1 LVFGCE
7 NLLQATK
14 TDIFVFKLSSEMK
27 TLYDLKQGESGIIVK
42 VRGRG
47 AFRNRI
53 LEMGFVV
60 GKKVTSLKS
69 APLLDPVDYQ
79 ILGYEVSL
87 RMQEAEL
94 IDVVCTA
101 DQIENLNGDNYHG
114 IVDENILKPRPH
126 KRGRGRRNHPV
137 AGIRKDKII
146 NLALVGNPNCG
157 KTSLFNFAS
166 KSRERV
172 GNYSGVTVD
181 AKMAQFVQDEYQF
194 NIVDLPGTY
203 SITHYTPEELYVRN
217 YIFEQTPDVVINVI
231 DSSNLER
238 NLFLTTQLID
248 MDIKV
253 VIALNMFDELQKRGD
268 QFDYESLGKMIG
280 IPIVPTIGTSGK
292 GLKQL
297 FETVIDVY
305 HDNHPYIR
313 HIHINYGKE
322 LEHSISEI
330 QKLIKQPKNFHLT
343 DLISSRFLSIKLL
356 ENDNLSLSRIET
368 LHNSTEIIDTTKNE
382 QYRLEKGIN
391 DEMETIIADARYAF
405 IAGALK
411 ETLRPGRS
419 KKWENVNIIDTFLL
433 NKVFAF
439 PVFLGFMW
447 LMFYATFYV
456 GQYPMEWIEMLV
468 AFIGDQINVVMSDG
482 MLKDLL
488 IDGIIGGVGGVIVFL
503 PNILILFLFIS
514 LMEDTGYMARVAFIM
529 DKLMHKIGLHGRS
542 FIPLLMGFGCN
553 VPAIMATRTIENRND
568 RLLTMLINPFMSCSA
583 RLPVYLLIIGAFFPK
598 NPGTVLFSVY
608 ALGILMAISVAI
620 LFKKTL
626 FKSHESP
633 FVMEL
638 PPYRVPTLRNSIKHM
653 WFKTSQYLKKM
664 GGIILIASIIIW
676 ALSYFPRKVD
686 FSRNYELLIAQKQ
699 EQLNGNMTAEN
710 RNTAVYQLKVL
721 EKQKAAEL
729 QEKSYLGRLGK
740 FIEPVM
746 RPLGFDWKMSVS
758 LIAGASAK
766 EIVVSTLGVLYQADA
781 DHESDVLQKRLQEE
795 TYQFGPNKGQRI
807 FDPVVAFAFLMFVLI
822 YFPCIAVIAAIKKE
836 SGSWK
841 WAAFTILYTTGL
853 AWLFAF
859 LVNQIGH
866 LIF

>member
-1 LVFGCE
+1 
-7 NLLQATK
+7 
-14 TDIFVFKLSSEMK
+14 MR

-53 LEMGFVV
+53 IEMGFVV
-60 GKKVTSLKS
+60 GKKVTSLKT
-69 APLLDPVDYQ
+69 APLLDPVDYS
-79 ILGYEVSL
+79 IMGYEVSL
-87 RMQEAEL
+87 RKQEAQL
-94 IDVVCTA
+94 IDVVCA
-101 DQIENLNGDNYHG
+101 DEPAKFQQQNYHG
-114 IVDENILKPRPH
+114 IVDENIVKPRAH
-126 KRGRGRRNHPV
+126 MRGRGRRNRH
-137 AGIRKDKII
+137 GGFRKDKVI
-146 NLALVGNPNCG
+146 NVALVGNPNCG
-157 KTSLFNFAS
+157 KTSLFNHAS
-166 KSRERV
+166 NSRERV

-181 AKMAQFVQDEYQF
+181 AKLARFIQNDYQF

-217 YIFEQTPDVVINVI
+217 YIFNETPDVVINVV
-231 DSSNLER
+231 DASNLER

-253 VIALNMFDELQKRGD
+253 VIALNMYDELEKRGD
-268 QFDYESLGKMIG
+268 HFDFNTLGKMMG
-280 IPIVPTIGTSGK
+280 IPIVPTVGTQGRGIK
-292 GLKQL
+292 EL
-297 FETVIDVY
+297 FDTVIEVF
-305 HDNHPYIR
+305 HDRHPFVR

-322 LEHSISEI
+322 LEQSILAI
-330 QKLIKQPKNFHLT
+330 QSLIKRPDNYHLT

-356 ENDNLSLSRIET
+356 ENDKQSEERIEQ
-368 LHNSTEIIDTTKNE
+368 LQNHEEIISKT
-382 QYRLEKGIN
+382 RLEQERLIKGMD
-391 DEMETIIADARYAF
+391 DEVETIIADARYAF
-405 IAGALK
+405 IEGALK
-411 ETLRPGRS
+411 ETLKPGRS
-419 KKWENVNIIDTFLL
+419 KKWENVNIIDAFLL

-468 AFIGDQINVVMSDG
+468 TLIGEQVHSVMPDG

-488 IDGIIGGVGGVIVFL
+488 VDGIIGGVGGVIVFL
-503 PNILILFLFIS
+503 PNILILFFFIS

-583 RLPVYLLIIGAFFPK
+583 RLPVYLLIIGAFFPN
-598 NPGTVLFSVY
+598 NPGTVLFSMY
-608 ALGILMAISVAI
+608 AIGILLAIIVAI
-620 LFKKTL
+620 IFKKLL
-626 FKSHESP
+626 FKSADSP

-638 PPYRVPTLRNSIKHM
+638 PPYRVPTMRNSVKHM
-653 WFKTSQYLKKM
+653 WFKTRQYLHKM
-664 GGIILIASIIIW
+664 GGIILVASIIIW
-676 ALSYFPRKVD
+676 ALSYFPRNVE
-686 FSRNYELLIAQKQ
+686 FSRDYDHLIQQKEMILLQHPNMEERQTEEIELKKLQR
-699 EQLNGNMTAEN
+699 E
-710 RNTAVYQLKVL
+710 
-721 EKQKAAEL
+721 KAAEL

-740 FIEPVM
+740 FVEPVM

-781 DHESDVLQKRLQEE
+781 DSESEVLQNRLIEE
-795 TYQFGPNKGQRI
+795 TYQFGPHKGQRV
-807 FDPVVAFAFLMFVLI
+807 FDPIVAFAFLIFVLI
-822 YFPCIAVIAAIKKE
+822 YFPCVAVIAAIKKE

-841 WAAFTILYTTGL
+841 WALFTIFYTTGL
-853 AWLFAF
+853 AWFLAF
-859 LVNQIGH
+859 LINQIGH
-866 LIF
+866 LII